1 MADTYTTNLNLTK
14 PEPDVSLDWGTK
26 LNSDLDTIDAL
37 FSSTGTSVAMNLDGA
52 VIDSS
57 VIGGTTPAAGTFTT
71 LTASGDVTF
80 DTNTLYV
87 DSTNNRVGVGTTSPS
102 GALHVSVGQ
111 ACELFLESRLANYAS
126 INFGDA
132 TDQDIGYIRYVNSDN
147 SLRLATNTAEAM
159 RIDSSG
165 NIGINTTTP
174 DTYLEISVGSTADG
188 LLLSSTNVDTS
199 GRLFLQNATAGE
211 GYAILQENGNL
222 DFRSAATAGTTSG
235 TQRVRIDSSGNVG
248 IGTTSPSVQLH
259 VKSSATT
266 YAQARIDTGA
276 DGYDASVAYAQ
287 AGTIKGISGYD
298 DSTDTVAIK
307 YGTFGGN
314 GIDIDSSGKVGIGTS
329 SPSSAL
335 HVSGTDSVS
344 GRLEVTRSGVGM
356 YVGSTGGAGYIQ
368 TPSAHPLL
376 FYTNATERM
385 RIDSS
390 GNLLVGKTSQ
400 NISTVGFEATPS
412 SVFQA
417 NASTSDARVAHTFNR
432 KTSDGDIISFRKDG
446 TTVGS
451 IGTSS
456 DQLYIGYND
465 TGIRFT
471 ATADDIRPWNPS
483 TGAIRDAAIDL
494 GDSAGR
500 FKDLYLS
507 GTLTNNGTGGISV
520 NTSGNVGI
528 GTTSP
533 SYLLHVDGG
542 NASTYA
548 SVEGGGGSL
557 IFGALSNTASP
568 DQNIIYSRDEAGS
581 TRQLSFQIG
590 STNRLTIDTSGNVGI
605 GTTSPE
611 KIFHI
616 KTAVNNTA
624 FARIESTAANSYPT
638 LSIKNDARE
647 YQLTTHGGV
656 SDSFV
661 IYDGTAGANRLV
673 IDTSGNVLVGT
684 TNSDIG
690 GSVTGVRLAQSGAIY
705 ASTDETTNLFSQ
717 TLYADRRGTN
727 NAGDILAL
735 ALNGYLKS
743 TIGVI
748 GTSGTSDDGG
758 ITFNT
763 VASNATKTERM
774 RIDPSNLLINGTSR
788 VNAYPSRFLTL
799 SMQPDLSQE
808 SCPILELVGN
818 RTANP
823 GNQNGMIQFYNKT
836 STAVEVGRISS
847 IQGSATNSGAFTF
860 QVANAGTLSEA
871 MRIDSSGRV
880 LVNITG
886 ASGFGQLETTTFAT
900 EGQCILAR
908 TGGSLLVGTTDN
920 AFINGGGI
928 KIANA
933 TAARLKLCDSDA
945 AGTGAT
951 DGFELT
957 QSGTAAYIYQN
968 ENNFM
973 AFGTN
978 ATERM
983 RIGAGGNVGIGT
995 TSPANKLEIS
1005 GGNIRTI
1012 NSSTGRITF
1021 NNGSTEAYFGFNGAG
1036 LSVLDAGALPLQI
1049 QAQSTNYIRFDTNG
1063 SERMRISS
1071 TGIFTMPSVYTN
1083 AAAPTYR
1090 DVYVEDNGVM
1100 GYASSVRAS
1109 KTQINPVQDAS
1120 WLYQVDPVTFYKK
1133 KTDENGQF
1141 SDTEYWNV
1149 KEYGFIAEDIE
1160 PHAPELCAYSWSR
1173 DENDN
1178 LTKGELEGVH
1188 YNRLVAPML
1197 KLIQDQ
1203 KALIDDLTARI
1214 ETLENQ

>member
-87 DSTNNRVGVGTTSPS
+87 DSTNNRVGIGTTSPS

-235 TQRVRIDSSGNVG
+235 TQRVRIDSSGNIG
-248 IGTTSPSVQLH
+248 IGTTSPNAQLDISSGTTSTLRLSNSDTILTEGQITGQLEFYQSDVTGTTLGTGITGKIGMRSVPNLGGSYYGTVADMDFSVSGQALGYANDN
-259 VKSSATT
+259 ATLKAMT
-266 YAQARIDTGA
+266 I
-276 DGYDASVAYAQ
+276 Q
-287 AGTIKGISGYD
+287 AGSGNVGIGTISPDGKLDIQTSANESGILLDAIGAGNDVELTFNRWTGTASNYHQWRVGAEVD
-298 DSTDTVAIK
+298 DL
-307 YGTFGGN
+307 TFGYVQGAK
-314 GIDIDSSGKVGIGTS
+314 GSTPSEKMRIDSSGKVGIGTT
-329 SPSSAL
+329 SPINKL
-335 HVSGTDSVS
+335 SVDANTPAID
-344 GRLEVTRSGVGM
+344 LIHSGVSKASILT
-356 YVGSTGGAGYIQ
+356 GSAGALAFYTGGAYNDGG
-368 TPSAHPLL
+368 S
-376 FYTNATERM
+376 ERM

-412 SVFQA
+412 SIFQA
-417 NASTSDARVAHTFNR
+417 NASTASGRPSHTFNR
-432 KTSDGDIISFRKDG
+432 LLSDGDIVTFRKDG

-451 IGTSS
+451 IGTTS
-456 DQLYIGYND
+456 DQMYIGHSD

-471 ATADDIRPWNPS
+471 ASADDIRPWNPS

-528 GTTSP
+528 GTT
-533 SYLLHVDGG
+533 
-542 NASTYA
+542 A
-548 SVEGGGGSL
+548 
-557 IFGALSNTASP
+557 
-568 DQNIIYSRDEAGS
+568 
-581 TRQLSFQIG
+581 
-590 STNRLTIDTSGNVGI
+590 
-605 GTTSPE
+605 PE
-611 KIFHI
+611 KILHI

-661 IYDGTAGANRLV
+661 VYDGTAGANRLV
-673 IDTSGNVLVGT
+673 IDTSGNVG
-684 TNSDIG
+684 IG
-690 GSVTGVRLAQSGAIY
+690 STSPDELLTLRNADPTLLIQGNQVSGVHYSEIDFKNQAGSVLGKIGLSYYGGAAEFY
-705 ASTDETTNLFSQ
+705 RN
-717 TLYADRRGTN
+717 
-727 NAGDILAL
+727 
-735 ALNGYLKS
+735 
-743 TIGVI
+743 VP
-748 GTSGTSDDGG
+748 TSWSH
-758 ITFNT
+758 
-763 VASNATKTERM
+763 VWK
-774 RIDPSNLLINGTSR
+774 
-788 VNAYPSRFLTL
+788 VN
-799 SMQPDLSQE
+799 
-808 SCPILELVGN
+808 
-818 RTANP
+818 
-823 GNQNGMIQFYNKT
+823 
-836 STAVEVGRISS
+836 SS
-847 IQGSATNSGAFTF
+847 
-860 QVANAGTLSEA
+860 EK

-880 LVNITG
+880 LVGITG

-908 TGGSLLVGTTDN
+908 TGGSLLVGTTDG
-920 AFINGGGI
+920 AFVNGGGI

-945 AGTGAT
+945 AGTGST

-957 QSGTAAYIYQN
+957 QAGTAAYIYQQ

-983 RIGAGGNVGIGT
+983 RIDSSGNVMVGKTVVSVGSDGSELRANGIMAVSRTSANPFYVNRNGTDGSLIEFRKANVAFGNIQAVGSGKIGYYSTGTNGLTVDSSGNVGIGT
-995 TSPANKLEIS
+995 TSPFDDVHIHGQTSGTGPILQMTNDTGDCRIFFGQNSTTASANAQ
-1005 GGNIRTI
+1005 GQIRY
-1012 NSSTGRITF
+1012 SVA
-1021 NNGSTEAYFGFNGAG
+1021 NNNLMMYTS
-1036 LSVLDAGALPLQI
+1036 
-1049 QAQSTNYIRFDTNG
+1049 G

>member
-57 VIGGTTPAAGTFTT
+57 VIGGTTPAAATFTT

-87 DSTNNRVGVGTTSPS
+87 DSTNNRVG
-102 GALHVSVGQ
+102 
-111 ACELFLESRLANYAS
+111 
-126 INFGDA
+126 
-132 TDQDIGYIRYVNSDN
+132 
-147 SLRLATNTAEAM
+147 
-159 RIDSSG
+159 
-165 NIGINTTTP
+165 
-174 DTYLEISVGSTADG
+174 
-188 LLLSSTNVDTS
+188 
-199 GRLFLQNATAGE
+199 
-211 GYAILQENGNL
+211 
-222 DFRSAATAGTTSG
+222 
-235 TQRVRIDSSGNVG
+235 
-248 IGTTSPSVQLH
+248 IGTTSPDGKLDIQT
-259 VKSSATT
+259 SANESGILLDAIGAGNDVELTFN
-266 YAQARIDTGA
+266 RWTGT
-276 DGYDASVAYAQ
+276 ASNYHQWRVGAEV
-287 AGTIKGISGYD
+287 D
-298 DSTDTVAIK
+298 DL
-307 YGTFGGN
+307 TFGYVQGAK
-314 GIDIDSSGKVGIGTS
+314 GSTPSEKMRIDSSGKVGIGTS
-329 SPSSAL
+329 SPSTAL
-335 HVSGTDSVS
+335 HIAASVPTITLGDTDVSTLATISGNGGYLNLNAHTGQTVRFSVGASEKARIDSSGNVGIGTNSPQTGLHVQKDWVS
-344 GRLEVTRSGVGM
+344 NYGSINISHSQNTLGGLGLRANGVYKGGLLYRDGTQGAYLELTA
-356 YVGSTGGAGYIQ
+356 YGSE
-368 TPSAHPLL
+368 PLL
-376 FYTNATERM
+376 FKTSGTERM

-412 SVFQA
+412 SIFQA
-417 NASTSDARVAHTFNR
+417 NASTSDAKVAHTFNR

-774 RIDPSNLLINGTSR
+774 RIDPSNLLVNGTSR
-788 VNAYPSRFLTL
+788 ANAYPSRFLTL

>member
-1 MADTYTTNLNLTK
+1 M
-14 PEPDVSLDWGTK
+14 
-26 LNSDLDTIDAL
+26 
-37 FSSTGTSVAMNLDGA
+37 
-52 VIDSS
+52 
-57 VIGGTTPAAGTFTT
+57 
-71 LTASGDVTF
+71 
-80 DTNTLYV
+80 
-87 DSTNNRVGVGTTSPS
+87 
-102 GALHVSVGQ
+102 
-111 ACELFLESRLANYAS
+111 
-126 INFGDA
+126 
-132 TDQDIGYIRYVNSDN
+132 
-147 SLRLATNTAEAM
+147 
-159 RIDSSG
+159 
-165 NIGINTTTP
+165 
-174 DTYLEISVGSTADG
+174 
-188 LLLSSTNVDTS
+188 LLSSTNVDTS

-235 TQRVRIDSSGNVG
+235 TQRVRIDSSGNIGIGTTSPSSWFTGATNLVIEGSSDSGLTIDSGTASIGRIHFADGTTGTTRYKGIVAYDHSSDAMYFVSNASEAMRIDSSGNVG

-276 DGYDASVAYAQ
+276 DGYDASIAYAQ

-314 GIDIDSSGKVGIGTS
+314 GIDIDSSGNIGIGTT
-329 SPSSAL
+329 SPANKL
-335 HVSGTDSVS
+335 EVSGGNIRTINSS
-344 GRLEVTRSGVGM
+344 TGRITFNN
-356 YVGSTGGAGYIQ
+356 GSTEAYFGFNGAGSSILDAGALPLQIQAQSTNYIR
-368 TPSAHPLL
+368 
-376 FYTNATERM
+376 FDTNGSERM

-390 GNLLVGKTSQ
+390 GNVGIGLTAPTQLLDVNGDARIRGGLNLT
-400 NISTVGFEATPS
+400 T
-412 SVFQA
+412 
-417 NASTSDARVAHTFNR
+417 STSYNADPASYLIVGASNQ
-432 KTSDGDIISFRKDG
+432 TS
-446 TTVGS
+446 V
-451 IGTSS
+451 
-456 DQLYIGYND
+456 
-465 TGIRFT
+465 
-471 ATADDIRPWNPS
+471 
-483 TGAIRDAAIDL
+483 
-494 GDSAGR
+494 
-500 FKDLYLS
+500 
-507 GTLTNNGTGGISV
+507 NNGRSYQWKL
-520 NTSGNVGI
+520 NTEGDANDQDLVFSALDRGAGSFTEYVRFQGSGNVGI
-528 GTTSP
+528 GTNSP
-533 SYLLHVDGG
+533 SAELHVSAANDSGIRVDAAG
-542 NASTYA
+542 NN
-548 SVEGGGGSL
+548 V
-557 IFGALSNTASP
+557 ALMLT
-568 DQNIIYSRDEAGS
+568 DE
-581 TRQLSFQIG
+581 
-590 STNRLTIDTSGNVGI
+590 
-605 GTTSPE
+605 TTSNGFRINYNAPSD
-611 KIFHI
+611 IL
-616 KTAVNNTA
+616 A
-624 FARIESTAANSYPT
+624 FDTTNGTGTKVAERMRI
-638 LSIKNDARE
+638 
-647 YQLTTHGGV
+647 
-656 SDSFV
+656 DS
-661 IYDGTAGANRLV
+661 
-673 IDTSGNVLVGT
+673 SGNVLVGT

-717 TLYADRRGTN
+717 PLYADRRGTN

-735 ALNGYLKS
+735 GLNGYLKS

-818 RTANP
+818 RTASA

-847 IQGSATNSGAFTF
+847 IQGSATNSGAFNF
-860 QVANAGTLSEA
+860 QIANAGTLSEA
-871 MRIDSSGRV
+871 MRIDSSG
-880 LVNITG
+880 
-886 ASGFGQLETTTFAT
+886 
-900 EGQCILAR
+900 
-908 TGGSLLVGTTDN
+908 
-920 AFINGGGI
+920 
-928 KIANA
+928 
-933 TAARLKLCDSDA
+933 
-945 AGTGAT
+945 
-951 DGFELT
+951 
-957 QSGTAAYIYQN
+957 
-968 ENNFM
+968 
-973 AFGTN
+973 
-978 ATERM
+978 
-983 RIGAGGNVGIGT
+983 NVGIGITSFNEGKLHVKSDGAGEVELLTLENSTGTNGKTTLTFKT
-995 TSPANKLEIS
+995 TSTDATKSAQIFAERINAS
-1005 GGNIRTI
+1005 GHTDLAFRTY
-1012 NSSTGRITF
+1012 
-1021 NNGSTEAYFGFNGAG
+1021 NGST
-1036 LSVLDAGALPLQI
+1036 
-1049 QAQSTNYIRFDTNG
+1049 T
-1063 SERMRISS
+1063 ERMRISS